1 MSWEYPKDEYYN
13 EWLRGYENGRKKYG
27 EFKARAFKSA
37 FAPKDI
43 TESIARVIY
52 TSGQYEGWDAAQ
64 KEDIT
69 VNE

>member
-1 MSWEYPKDEYYN
+1 MKAEKHHK

-27 EFKARAFKSA
+27 EFKARAFKVL

-43 TESIARVIY
+43 TEGTAREIY
-52 TSGQYEGWDAAQ
+52 ASGQYEGWDAAQ

-69 VNE
+69 VNI

>member
-1 MSWEYPKDEYYN
+1 MSADKIKEIYHK